1 MKDAINNE
9 KSLSDLVFNG
19 GTCKTYTLEQSWDA
33 VRIILDNFTTD
44 AMGGENVLEG
54 VDLGECCMLIENEDL
69 DVLIKDLNGKTIK
82 DFEKVIDSDD
92 FRSEEFYWDELWK
105 DEENRE
111 ELIDFCLGI
120 YAFFKE
126 AKENNQDVLFYLT

>member
-1 MKDAINNE
+1 MSLGGCYVAINTEELRDVLNNE

-54 VDLGECCMLIENEDL
+54 DLGECCKNAHR
-69 DVLIKDLNGKTIK
+69 K
-82 DFEKVIDSDD
+82 
-92 FRSEEFYWDELWK
+92 
-105 DEENRE
+105 
-111 ELIDFCLGI
+111 
-120 YAFFKE
+120 
-126 AKENNQDVLFYLT
+126 